1 MRSTRVRFRLAAAV
15 LAGAVAVTALAG
27 CGKESDKDGS
37 GSGDSSQSATEGG
50 SDESPSEEPSE
61 EASQDPS
68 ILDDVDVQGDLGAKP
83 TVDFTALDPKALVSR
98 DIEKGDG
105 EKVAEGDQVFINL
118 WIANAKTTDEAFDSF
133 KTGAEMV
140 KADPSVLPPFILD
153 GITDRNVGSRTL
165 LAAPASD
172 AYGDQ
177 GNEQLKIGPNEPVL
191 VVVDVVS
198 RVLDG
203 PEGQDEEPDSW
214 APEVVE
220 TDGVPSSLKF
230 GDGEP
235 ASDLQVTTL
244 VKGEGDEVASGDKI
258 VVNYLGQVPGSDKP
272 FDASFGREPF
282 QFALGQG
289 QVVKGWDQGL
299 EGVTVGSRVIL
310 SIPPSLGYGK
320 QGQGDIKGT
329 DTMYFVV
336 DVLGAS

>member
-27 CGKESDKDGS
+27 CGKESDKDDDG
-37 GSGDSSQSATEGG
+37 SSQSATEGG
-50 SDESPSEEPSE
+50 SDESPSDESPSE
-61 EASQDPS
+61 GASEDPS
-68 ILDDVDVQGDLGAKP
+68 ILDDVDVQGDFGSKP
-83 TVDFTALDPKALVSR
+83 TVDFKALDPKALVSR
-98 DIEKGDG
+98 DIEAGDG
-105 EKVAEGDQVFINL
+105 AKVAEGDQVFINL

-140 KADPSVLPPFILD
+140 TADPSMLPPFILD
-153 GITDRNVGSRTL
+153 GITDRTVGSRTL
-165 LAAPASD
+165 LAAPAKD

-203 PEGQDEEPDSW
+203 PEGQDEEPASW

-235 ASDLQVTTL
+235 ADDLQVTTL